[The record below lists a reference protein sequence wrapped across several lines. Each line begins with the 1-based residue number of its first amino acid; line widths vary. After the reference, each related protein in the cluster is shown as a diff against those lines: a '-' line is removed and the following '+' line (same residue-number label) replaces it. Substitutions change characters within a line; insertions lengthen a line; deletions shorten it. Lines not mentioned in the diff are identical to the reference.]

1 MNDKQKLKYY
11 RFLRDC
17 FYSCRNTIL
26 ISLKINNSI
35 LAFLEELRF
44 WNDLAMTI
52 KDYDSKESYSLLL
65 WVSDALKTN
74 FPDHYVE

>member
-1 MNDKQKLKYY
+1 MTDMNDKQKLEYY
-11 RFLRDC
+11 RFLRDD
-17 FYSCRNTIL
+17 SRTRL
-26 ISLKINNSI
+26 QINDAI

-52 KDYDSKESYSLLL
+52 NDYDSKEGYSLLL
-65 WVSDALKTN
+65 WVVDVLKTN

>member
-11 RFLRDC
+11 RFLRDD
-17 FYSCRNTIL
+17 YRTR
-26 ISLKINNSI
+26 LKINNSI

-44 WNDLAMTI
+44 WNDLAIIM

-74 FPDHYVE
+74 FPDYYVE

>member
-11 RFLRDC
+11 RFLRDD
-17 FYSCRNTIL
+17 YRTR
-26 ISLKINNSI
+26 LKINNSI

-44 WNDLAMTI
+44 WNDLAITI

>member
-11 RFLRDC
+11 RFLRDD
-17 FYSCRNTIL
+17 YRTR
-26 ISLKINNSI
+26 LKINNSI
-35 LAFLEELRF
+35 IAFLEELRF

-52 KDYDSKESYSLLL
+52 KDYDSKEGYSLLL
-65 WVSDALKTN
+65 WVSDVLKTN

>member
-11 RFLRDC
+11 RFLRDD
-17 FYSCRNTIL
+17 YRTR
-26 ISLKINNSI
+26 LKINNSI
-35 LAFLEELRF
+35 IAFLEDLHF

-52 KDYDSKESYSLLL
+52 KDYDSKEGYSLLL